1 MTYESINT
9 CWVRAEPLKA
19 IALGRRTGMATLQVA
34 PWAEGPRAAELHPG
48 AELVDPQGARNTNS
62 ESTLEQKIDHY
73 VLSI

>member
-1 MTYESINT
+1 
-9 CWVRAEPLKA
+9 
-19 IALGRRTGMATLQVA
+19 MATLQVA

-48 AELVDPQGARNTNS
+48 AELVDLQGARNTNS